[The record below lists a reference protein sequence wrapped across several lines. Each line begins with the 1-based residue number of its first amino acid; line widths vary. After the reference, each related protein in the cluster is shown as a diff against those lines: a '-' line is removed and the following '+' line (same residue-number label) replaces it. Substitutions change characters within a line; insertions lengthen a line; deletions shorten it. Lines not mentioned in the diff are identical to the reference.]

1 MLNVPAALAPVLC
14 LLVLLLMMDSFKLVT
29 IRFVVQAI
37 VAGALAAVVALV
49 INVQLLDRAGLPVA
63 LLTRAIAP
71 VVEELLKLLFVVYA
85 IRRRRV
91 GFPVDAA
98 ILGFAVGTGFALVEN
113 TYYLSAV
120 RSGGTVLWLVR
131 GFGAAVLHGATTAIA
146 AIAAQTLASQ
156 KPRPG
161 FGVFVP
167 GAIVAI
173 AIHAVYNQ
181 FVLPPVIAT
190 LLLIAVLPPL
200 VLLTFERSE
209 HSTRDWMSAGLD
221 LDVELLRLVLSD
233 DFGHTRLGTYLQELR
248 SRFPGPVVADMFCLM
263 RLELE
268 LGIRAKGM
276 LMAREAGLDVPLD
289 EELLN
294 GLAEVRYLER
304 SIGPTGLLALT
315 PLQVSSDRDAWQ
327 KFLLREQKLSRSK
340 HTPQTPDR

>member
-1 MLNVPAALAPVLC
+1 MLSVPAALAPVVC
-14 LLVLLLMMDSFKLVT
+14 LLVLLVMMDSFKLVP
-29 IRFVVQAI
+29 IRFVVQALL
-37 VAGALAAVVALV
+37 AGAAAALLALV
-49 INVQLLDRAGLPVA
+49 LNVQLLDNGVERE

-71 VVEELLKLLFVVYA
+71 VCEELFKLAFVIYA

-113 TYYLSAV
+113 VYYLTAV
-120 RSGGTVLWLVR
+120 TSGSVTLWLVR

-146 AIAAQTLASQ
+146 AILAQSLASRR
-156 KPRPG
+156 PAPG

-167 GAIVAI
+167 GALAAI
-173 AIHAVYNQ
+173 AIHGVYNQ

-190 LLLIAVLPPL
+190 VLLIAALPPL
-200 VLLTFERSE
+200 VLLTFSRSE
-209 HSTRDWMSAGLD
+209 HATRDWMSAGLD

-233 DFGHTRLGTYLQELR
+233 DFGATRLGAYLQELR
-248 SRFPGPVVADMFCLM
+248 ARFPGPVVADMFCLM

-276 LMAREAGLDVPLD
+276 VMAREAGLDIPLD
-289 EELLN
+289 QELIN
-294 GLAEVRYLER
+294 GLAEVKYLEK

-327 KFLLREQKLSRSK
+327 KFLLREQR
-340 HTPQTPDR
+340 RVAR